1 MANSAYMYL
10 SKSGNYYVSFHHPL
24 CREGTIGK
32 KIHRSLQVSDK
43 AQADQLKREID
54 ELLTIATDT
63 PSLLPP
69 RAGARYAPV
78 VVDAFYDCMTPEP
91 LDRAGMRDRLIE
103 MPARIQKNGVVVAR
117 VLVVGATGVGKS
129 RFLQHLLGTTAFN
142 FPMRGAGRTTLSD
155 NEIIVTDRD
164 FSAAITFFSKDEIRQ
179 IISENIVEAC
189 VFAGVEANRRKIAQ
203 KLLVDLDKRFRFNF
217 VLGELKEADSGETID
232 DIDDDAD
239 EVDTSE
245 DFSVD
250 DNRWPRLEKCVDQIV
265 VLGKGAVKRAQS
277 GSLETDLAQFVDAG
291 EVDKI
296 ADEMIAEVEKRLCAA
311 TCTSSWPPSHK
322 LPSSPDMAQFFS
334 QLKPFYQ
341 NRRALFGKLVTP
353 LVQGLRVQGRFYPS
367 DWSGSK
373 PRSWVF
379 LDGQGVGHEQT
390 RQTPHKIVPP
400 DLARKFSSADVICLV
415 DKSMP
420 AMVGDAPILLEHLL
434 TRGYLERIALVFT
447 HFEAVAAPDLDGR
460 GRKAK
465 VLEGVSNAIQGI
477 ALPKSQKVLLE
488 QTAEGRSYFLTHLD
502 KRQIKGEFTKGEIRR
517 LLSDIGDRT
526 MATLPNRTARPIYN
540 RYDVAKIVSEVV
552 QEYRNEWSENV
563 LARYNY
569 KIVEALTNWIGNL
582 LAEGYWKRGLYP
594 GQSLSQK
601 LMARLSIVLDDPEQW
616 DPAPLDQKE
625 QNSALNAVR
634 TRVADDLDRYCRQL
648 VVQDPRISRWL
659 PAHRDIFGEGTQR
672 RRARTV
678 ARILEDYAQ
687 LPGRGPWLFR
697 RRRLGNCRARN

>member
-1 MANSAYMYL
+1 M
-10 SKSGNYYVSFHHPL
+10 
-24 CREGTIGK
+24 
-32 KIHRSLQVSDK
+32 
-43 AQADQLKREID
+43 
-54 ELLTIATDT
+54 
-63 PSLLPP
+63 
-69 RAGARYAPV
+69 
-78 VVDAFYDCMTPEP
+78 
-91 LDRAGMRDRLIE
+91 
-103 MPARIQKNGVVVAR
+103 
-117 VLVVGATGVGKS
+117 
-129 RFLQHLLGTTAFN
+129 
-142 FPMRGAGRTTLSD
+142 
-155 NEIIVTDRD
+155 
-164 FSAAITFFSKDEIRQ
+164 
-179 IISENIVEAC
+179 
-189 VFAGVEANRRKIAQ
+189 
-203 KLLVDLDKRFRFNF
+203 
-217 VLGELKEADSGETID
+217 GELKEADSGETID

-601 LMARLSIVLDDPEQW
+601 LMARLSIALDDPEQW